1 MADAETI
8 RSLPSHVVPSVPSV
22 IVEKFARADVLAGVY
37 DAAKPPGQGVLAKL
51 LRHKLA
57 FGALPQNVV
66 LGPAEAKVLELK
78 LDTGEEEAEMFSVR
92 FIAWR
97 KLNMSVAGLAIF
109 LRLILSLWILIEQSN
124 QKIAAN
130 SRRDCKEQIIWYGCE
145 CGLGGDDP
153 NDPGVDECLLEG
165 VDPSRCAQDDDGDV
179 IYDGPTAR
187 LPTGLTQQ
195 ELDTIVNDGGYCQKE
210 YGLKA
215 TIAFPL
221 IPDHIRGAT
230 GMFTWMGIGKAIVK
244 FICQCLALFCLI
256 TAGCRWHK
264 YDESRRLL
272 QYAFCLLIVPPF
284 LMGICVPMRAGVD
297 MKRLQI
303 ALCRDVVEKLTDVS
317 GNWVLG
323 MDLGDRETFCELEPD
338 EWGEAIAE
346 AIVSS
351 GLSAEYN
358 ETLLAYTCPKATG
371 RKTGCKT
378 ECASCFGDVQR
389 EVPNSVGVNQT
400 IRVRNPCL
408 DYLTFDQLCRGRDA
422 VAEAEFRAYSYGDIS
437 DTAVTAAAQ
446 SFTGGYNDPTSLCSL
461 IATRF
466 SNCSAQCDGVY
477 PTGPGF
483 NGDESCAQACDS
495 VFKTELL
502 GNALADAD
510 FAPNLCA
517 GDALYKSLGTVT
529 GIASTLFDAVEV
541 GVGVA
546 VGAQTVAQLLPAFLS
561 IVKGLL
567 KGAEVLNEALPWVRF
582 PAFQMVISNSLIAAL
597 VAAIMSSFFQMGSD
611 GLSACACVALV
622 LSFGYAWPTP
632 YFLSA
637 RSFLETKKMMF
648 WRKLYKMFMSV
659 LCVTLFLAWILR
671 SEFVQK
677 MIEESGFMLI
687 DKIVSNPK
695 MVYDNIKAP
704 LWAFVGAVLDFAGA
718 SVVAKLFY
726 CDLLLDI
733 VIKTELQD
741 VTPQQDVM
749 RGEVDRL
756 KRVEVQLTKTARV
769 SSCMD
774 EQHGVGA
781 RARDDNTS

>member
-1 MADAETI
+1 M
-8 RSLPSHVVPSVPSV
+8 L
-22 IVEKFARADVLAGVY
+22 
-37 DAAKPPGQGVLAKL
+37 
-51 LRHKLA
+51 
-57 FGALPQNVV
+57 
-66 LGPAEAKVLELK
+66 
-78 LDTGEEEAEMFSVR
+78 
-92 FIAWR
+92 
-97 KLNMSVAGLAIF
+97 
-109 LRLILSLWILIEQSN
+109 
-124 QKIAAN
+124 
-130 SRRDCKEQIIWYGCE
+130 
-145 CGLGGDDP
+145 
-153 NDPGVDECLLEG
+153 
-165 VDPSRCAQDDDGDV
+165 
-179 IYDGPTAR
+179 
-187 LPTGLTQQ
+187 
-195 ELDTIVNDGGYCQKE
+195 
-210 YGLKA
+210 
-215 TIAFPL
+215 
-221 IPDHIRGAT
+221 
-230 GMFTWMGIGKAIVK
+230 
-244 FICQCLALFCLI
+244 
-256 TAGCRWHK
+256 
-264 YDESRRLL
+264 
-272 QYAFCLLIVPPF
+272 
-284 LMGICVPMRAGVD
+284 AGVD

-495 VFKTELL
+495 VKTELL

-517 GDALYKSLGTVT
+517 GDALYKNLGAVT
-529 GIASTLFDAVEV
+529 GIASTLLDAVEV

-546 VGAQTVAQLLPAFLS
+546 VGAQTVALLLPTFLS
-561 IVKGLL
+561 IVRGLL
-567 KGAEVLNEALPWVRF
+567 KGAEVLNAALPYVRF

-597 VAAIMSSFFQMGSD
+597 VAAIMSSFFQMGGD
-611 GLSACACVALV
+611 GLSASACVALV
-622 LSFGYAWPTP
+622 LSFGYAWPTQF
-632 YFLSA
+632 FLSA

-648 WRKLYKMFMSV
+648 WRNLYKMIMQV
-659 LCVTLFLAWILR
+659 LCVALFLAWILR

-695 MVYDNIKAP
+695 MLYDNIKAP

-781 RARDDNTS
+781 RARDEHAS

>member
-1 MADAETI
+1 MAERVE
-8 RSLPSHVVPSVPSV
+8 RSKVLD
-22 IVEKFARADVLAGVY
+22 DVY
-37 DAAKPPGQGVLAKL
+37 IEAKPSGQGFLSRL
-51 LRHKLA
+51 MRHRLA
-57 FGALPQNVV
+57 FGSVPQKVV
-66 LGPAEAKVLELK
+66 PYPAEQKILNAE
-78 LDTGEEEAEMFSVR
+78 GEAEKLFSVR
-92 FIAWR
+92 FVAWR
-97 KLNMSVAGLAIF
+97 KLNMRVAGLAVF
-109 LRLILSLWILIEQSN
+109 LRLILSLWILIVQSN

-130 SRRDCKEQIIWYGCE
+130 GRRDCKEQIIWYGCE

-153 NDPGVDECLLEG
+153 NDPGVDECLLER
-165 VDPSRCAQDDDGDV
+165 VDPSRCAQDDDGNV
-179 IYDGPTAR
+179 IWDGPAAR

-195 ELDTIVNDGGYCQKE
+195 ELDVIVNDGGYCQKE
-210 YGLKA
+210 YGLRA
-215 TIAFPL
+215 SIAFPL
-221 IPDHIRGAT
+221 IPDHIRSAT
-230 GMFTWMGIGKAIVK
+230 EMFTWMGIGKAIVK
-244 FICQCLALFCLI
+244 FIYQCLALFCLI

-378 ECASCFGDVQR
+378 ECASCFGDVHRQVR
-389 EVPNSVGVNQT
+389 NSTGANQT
-400 IRVRNPCL
+400 ISVRNPCL

-422 VAEAEFRAYSYGDIS
+422 VYEAEFRAYSYGDFS
-437 DTAVTAAAQ
+437 DATVTDAAQ
-446 SFTGGYNDPTSLCSL
+446 SYTGGYNDPTSLCSL

-466 SNCSAQCDGVY
+466 SNCSAQCDRVY

-483 NGDESCAQACDS
+483 NGEESCAQACES

-517 GDALYKSLGTVT
+517 GDALYKSLGSVT

-546 VGAQTVAQLLPAFLS
+546 VGAQTVALLLPTFLS

-567 KGAEVLNEALPWVRF
+567 KGAEVLNESLPWVRF

-597 VAAIMSSFFQMGSD
+597 VAAIMSSFFQMGGD

-622 LSFGYAWPTP
+622 MSFAYAWPTP

-637 RSFLETKKMMF
+637 RSFLQTKTMMF
-648 WRKLYKMFMSV
+648 RRKLYKLFMQV
-659 LCVTLFLAWILR
+659 LCVALFLAWILR

-677 MIEESGFMLI
+677 MIEESGAMLI
-687 DKIVSNPK
+687 DAILNNPHLL
-695 MVYDNIKAP
+695 YDNIKAP
-704 LWAFVGAVLDFAGA
+704 LWFFVGAVLDFAGA
-718 SVVAKLFY
+718 SVVSKLFY
-726 CDLLLDI
+726 CDVLLDI

-749 RGEVDRL
+749 RGEIDRL
-756 KRVEVQLTKTARV
+756 KKVEVPLAKIDKPKTDKPKTNKPH
-769 SSCMD
+769 SSL
-774 EQHGVGA
+774 A
-781 RARDDNTS
+781 

>member
-1 MADAETI
+1 M
-8 RSLPSHVVPSVPSV
+8 
-22 IVEKFARADVLAGVY
+22 
-37 DAAKPPGQGVLAKL
+37 
-51 LRHKLA
+51 RHRLA
-57 FGALPQNVV
+57 FGSVPQKVV
-66 LGPAEAKVLELK
+66 PYPAEQKILNAE
-78 LDTGEEEAEMFSVR
+78 GEAEKLFSVR
-92 FIAWR
+92 FVAWR
-97 KLNMSVAGLAIF
+97 NLNMRVAGLAVF
-109 LRLILSLWILIEQSN
+109 LRLILSLWILIVQSN

-130 SRRDCKEQIIWYGCE
+130 GRRDCKEQIIWYGCE

-153 NDPGVDECLLEG
+153 NDPGVDECLLER
-165 VDPSRCAQDDDGDV
+165 VDPSRCAQDDDGNV
-179 IYDGPTAR
+179 IWDGPAAR

-195 ELDTIVNDGGYCQKE
+195 ELDVIVNDGGYCQKE
-210 YGLKA
+210 YGLRA
-215 TIAFPL
+215 SIAFPL
-221 IPDHIRGAT
+221 IPDHIRSAT
-230 GMFTWMGIGKAIVK
+230 EMFTWMGIGKAIVK

-264 YDESRRLL
+264 YDETRRLL
-272 QYAFCLLIVPPF
+272 QYSFSLLIVPPF

-323 MDLGDRETFCELEPD
+323 MDLGDRETFCELEP
-338 EWGEAIAE
+338 EAWGEAIAD

-358 ETLLAYTCPKATG
+358 ETLLAVTCPKAQV

-400 IRVRNPCL
+400 ISVRNPCL

-437 DTAVTAAAQ
+437 DTVVTAAAQ

-461 IATRF
+461 IASQF
-466 SNCSAQCDGVY
+466 SNCSAECDRVY
-477 PTGPGF
+477 PTGLGF
-483 NGDESCAQACDS
+483 NGNESCAQACDS

-517 GDALYKSLGTVT
+517 GDSLYKNLGAVT
-529 GIASTLFDAVEV
+529 GIASTLLDAVEV

-546 VGAQTVAQLLPAFLS
+546 VGAQTVALLLPTFLS
-561 IVKGLL
+561 IVRGLL
-567 KGAEVLNEALPWVRF
+567 KGAEVLNAALPYVRF

-597 VAAIMSSFFQMGSD
+597 VAAIMSSFFQMGGD
-611 GLSACACVALV
+611 GLSASACVALV
-622 LSFGYAWPTP
+622 LSFGYAWPTQF
-632 YFLSA
+632 FLSA

-648 WRKLYKMFMSV
+648 WRNLYKMFMQV
-659 LCVTLFLAWILR
+659 LCVALFLAWILR

-695 MVYDNIKAP
+695 MLYDNIKAP
-704 LWAFVGAVLDFAGA
+704 LWVFVGAVLDFAGA

-733 VIKTELQD
+733 VNKTELQD

-749 RGEVDRL
+749 RGEVARL
-756 KRVEVQLTKTARV
+756 KEVEVPMVKSMKPPATSNKV
-769 SSCMD
+769 SPALEMQD
-774 EQHGVGA
+774 VQ
-781 RARDDNTS
+781 

>member
-1 MADAETI
+1 MAEMVKHE
-8 RSLPSHVVPSVPSV
+8 RS
-22 IVEKFARADVLAGVY
+22 KVLDGVY
-37 DAAKPPGQGVLAKL
+37 IKDKPPGRGFLSGL
-51 LRHKLA
+51 MRHTLA
-57 FGALPQNVV
+57 FGPVPQKVV
-66 LGPAEAKVLELK
+66 PYPAEKK
-78 LDTGEEEAEMFSVR
+78 SLDAEEGEAEKLFSVR
-92 FIAWR
+92 FVAWR
-97 KLNMSVAGLAIF
+97 KLNMRVAGVAIF
-109 LRLILSLWILIEQSN
+109 LRLILSLWILIESSN

-130 SRRDCKEQIIWYGCE
+130 DRRDCKEQIIWYGCQ
-145 CGLGGDDP
+145 CGIYGDDP
-153 NDPGVDECLLEG
+153 NDPGVDECLLG
-165 VDPSRCAQDDDGDV
+165 PATPSRCAQDDEGNV
-179 IYDGPTAR
+179 IWDGPAAR

-195 ELDTIVNDGGYCQKE
+195 ELETIVNDGGYCQKQ
-210 YGLKA
+210 YGLRA
-215 TIAFPL
+215 SIAFPL
-221 IPDHIRGAT
+221 IPDHIRSAT
-230 GMFTWMGIGKAIVK
+230 EMFTWMGIGKAIVK

-256 TAGCRWHK
+256 AAGCRWHE
-264 YDESRRLL
+264 YVETRRLL
-272 QYAFCLLIVPPF
+272 QYSFSLLIVPPF

-297 MKRLQI
+297 MKQLQI
-303 ALCRDVVEKLTDVS
+303 ALCRDVVEKLTDVN

-323 MDLGDRETFCELEPD
+323 MDLGDRETFCELEP
-338 EWGEAIAE
+338 EAWGEAIAD

-358 ETLLAYTCPKATG
+358 ETLLAVTCPKATG

-400 IRVRNPCL
+400 ISVRNPCL

-422 VAEAEFRAYSYGDIS
+422 VAEAEFKAYSYGDFS
-437 DTAVTAAAQ
+437 DTAVTDAVQ

-461 IATRF
+461 IATQF

-483 NGDESCAQACDS
+483 NGEESCAQACDS

-510 FAPNLCA
+510 FAPSLCA
-517 GDALYKSLGTVT
+517 GDALYKNLGAVT

-546 VGAQTVAQLLPAFLS
+546 VGAQTVAQLLPSFLS

-582 PAFQMVISNSLIAAL
+582 PAFQMVISNSIIAAL

-637 RSFLETKKMMF
+637 RSFLQTKKMMAK
-648 WRKLYKMFMSV
+648 RKLYKTFMSV
-659 LCVTLFLAWILR
+659 LCVALFLAWILR

-687 DKIVSNPK
+687 DKIVTNPA

-749 RGEVDRL
+749 RGEVERL
-756 KRVEVQLTKTARV
+756 KEVEVRLPKTARV
-769 SSCMD
+769 SIGTD
-774 EQHGVGA
+774 ERDGIGA
-781 RARDDNTS
+781 QARDAHTA